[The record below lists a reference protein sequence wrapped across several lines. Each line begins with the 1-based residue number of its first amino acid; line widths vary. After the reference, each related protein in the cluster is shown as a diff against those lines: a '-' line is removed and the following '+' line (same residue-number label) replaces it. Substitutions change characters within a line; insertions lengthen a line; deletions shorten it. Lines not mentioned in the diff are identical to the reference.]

1 MSTTKKNQTSQ
12 TRKQEPS
19 RALLNAEQA
28 HFADIQRE
36 SKAAAPSKEPTH
48 PRSHATHLEAPGT
61 AQTKPAGDL
70 RHSINPGT
78 RRQP

>member
-1 MSTTKKNQTSQ
+1 MSSTKKNQTSQ

-19 RALLNAEQA
+19 RDLLNAEQA
-28 HFADIQRE
+28 RFADIQKE
-36 SKAAAPSKEPTH
+36 SKATAASREPAH
-48 PRSHATHLEAPGT
+48 PRSHAIHLEAPGT

-70 RHSINPGT
+70 RHGINPGA

>member
-19 RALLNAEQA
+19 RDVLNAEQA
-28 HFADIQRE
+28 RFAETPKE
-36 SKAAAPSKEPTH
+36 SKATAPSKEPAH
-48 PRSHATHLEAPGT
+48 PRSHAIHLEAPGT
-61 AQTKPAGDL
+61 AHTKPAGDL
-70 RHSINPGT
+70 RHGVNPGA